1 MFIQET
7 NQLLIIERGSTITA
21 TDLNDDDSEGDQD
34 NGYDSLEN
42 YASNNSNDAWWFI
55 PRCLKHVYEHVAYD

>member
-1 MFIQET
+1 
-7 NQLLIIERGSTITA
+7 
-21 TDLNDDDSEGDQD
+21 LNDDDSEGDQD

>member
-42 YASNNSNDAWWFI
+42 YASNNSNDA
-55 PRCLKHVYEHVAYD
+55 